1 LTLEE
6 SRVHAWDILTPTK
19 VIKTTSFKLI
29 GESLE
34 NSTYDLLTI
43 QNTLASLDKDGLNY
57 FKGNFKYRGR
67 YTELVTDVFMTII
80 HEVKIT
86 LEEYGKNKIAEE
98 LLKNKCQMKEVMIK

>member
-1 LTLEE
+1 M
-6 SRVHAWDILTPTK
+6 LTPTK
-19 VIKTTSFKLI
+19 ITETTSFKLI

-34 NSTYDLLTI
+34 NSTNDLMTI
-43 QNTLASLDKDGLNY
+43 QNTLTSLDKEGQNY

-67 YTELVTDVFMTII
+67 YTELVTDVFMTLI
-80 HEVKIT
+80 HEVKTT